1 VPPAPAGAAVV
12 VGDPGPVVAGGS
24 VEVLVVEVPPPGAS
38 VAGGAVVGGGSVV
51 VVVVVGSGGWLTVR
65 TKGTVGPLTTVY
77 WQVAEIV
84 KSPAK
89 GNVTG
94 CVDTSVLAKNE
105 SGTAPPIGF
114 GVIDPNIER
123 KSPCSGVPSGH
134 VTVMTTVCPTIGV
147 SSSTVITASW
157 A

>member
-1 VPPAPAGAAVV
+1 VV